1 MSIFSVPVEIADC
14 NGGDFEWFDAIVDTG
29 AAYTMLPSST
39 LAGMGVVPEQTRTFA
54 LADGGRRRFDIA
66 EARLRYDD
74 LTVTTIVAFNEEG
87 TEPLLGAYT
96 LEGLGLAVDPLGEE
110 LVELPPR
117 A

>member
-1 MSIFSVPVEIADC
+1 MSICSVPIEIADC
-14 NGGDFEWFDAIVDTG
+14 NGGEFKWFDAIVDTG
-29 AAYTMLPSST
+29 AAYTMLPSSA
-39 LAGMGVVPEQTRTFA
+39 LASLGVVPEQSRVFA
-54 LADGGRRRFDIA
+54 LADGGRRRFEIA

-74 LTVTTIVAFNEEG
+74 LTVTTIVAFNAED

-96 LEGLGLAVDPLGEE
+96 LEGLGLAVDSLGEE